1 MKYSKRE
8 VRDLLDNKTHVLKIE
23 YTEEFAELVKE
34 LYPKDNWFEIN
45 TIKQAEGCYLITSR
59 TYIDQW
65 YWSNFET
72 ERTVILFSDIEK
84 DEVIWNCKD
93 MQFRWSGVDW
103 NDCDADS
110 TIEYRLKPKKSSS
123 ELLLETLAEELGY
136 NLIKK

>member
-8 VRDLLDNKTHVLKIE
+8 VRDLLNKKTHVLKIE
-23 YTEEFAELVKE
+23 HTEEFTELVKE

-45 TIKQAEGCYLITSR
+45 TIKQVGGCYLITSG
-59 TYIDQW
+59 TCIDEW
-65 YWSNFET
+65 YWSDFET

-84 DEVIWNCKD
+84 DEVIWNCKN

-110 TIEYRLKPKKSSS
+110 TIEYRLKPKKSDS
-123 ELLLETLAEELGY
+123 ELLLESLAEKLGY